1 MAVLT
6 DLAIIFASLYALV
19 LIVFFAYIFSLLRC
33 QAHTQPP
40 NDIAGEVASREP
52 FKRNSKELVYLLCCM
67 RHNSI
72 LPPQG
77 PDSTPAEESPEES
90 PEELPEESLD
100 TEVDIYEMMTAQGIY
115 CPPRFLSP
123 IEEDEREGMESC
135 FESDDATNDV

>member
-6 DLAIIFASLYALV
+6 DLAIIFASLCALV
-19 LIVFFAYIFSLLRC
+19 LIVFFAYISSLLRC

-40 NDIAGEVASREP
+40 NYIAGEHSTT
-52 FKRNSKELVYLLCCM
+52 
-67 RHNSI
+67 
-72 LPPQG
+72 QG
-77 PDSTPAEESPEES
+77 PDSTPAEEPPEES

-135 FESDDATNDV
+135 FESDGATNGV